1 MLPDPIAG
9 AAAWPACV
17 PCKHAGT
24 VPEPGVGAL
33 QGSGLPVFRAAWLG
47 LSPFPGEREMKTDHV
62 LGAASWKPRA
72 SAGKG
77 TDLSR
82 LPVCESWWCFY

>member
-9 AAAWPACV
+9 AAAWSACV

-24 VPEPGVGAL
+24 VSEPRAGAL
-33 QGSGLPVFRAAWLG
+33 RGSGLAVFRAAWLG

-62 LGAASWKPRA
+62 LGAAGRGCGGPCLEAQGPGRA
-72 SAGKG
+72 QA
-77 TDLSR
+77 
-82 LPVCESWWCFY
+82 